1 MLKNMSFFAL
11 SAIGASAPIAI
22 GVSAS
27 TDAANTFLNASK
39 RKREN
44 EETTSEYRT
53 LCHDLALRKHA
64 LRNMLFRVREI
75 AQIGLKSTNPVEIDQ
90 TLNQID
96 FILGDAQDTGD
107 GIRSIIESL
116 GESNMVEA
124 RVAVTLG
131 IPKAIVRGRIIP
143 DEHAYELQALGR
155 ALDEIRMCV
164 ESVSNHLDRVA
175 ELFCR

>member
-1 MLKNMSFFAL
+1 MSSFSAL
-11 SAIGASAPIAI
+11 SASASCASAPIAI
-22 GVSAS
+22 GVSTS

-53 LCHDLALRKHA
+53 LCHDLALKKHA
-64 LRNMLFRVREI
+64 LRGMLFRVREI
-75 AQIGLKSTNPVEIDQ
+75 TRNGLNTNNPVDIDWSLNEINNIFD
-90 TLNQID
+90 N
-96 FILGDAQDTGD
+96 AEYTGD
-107 GIRSIIESL
+107 GIRSIIDTL
-116 GESNMVEA
+116 GESIMVEA

-143 DEHAYELQALGR
+143 DEHAYELQALDR
-155 ALDEIRMCV
+155 ALGEIRMCV

-175 ELFCR
+175 DSFRR